1 MAFPLPGGGHGKRV
15 LCLVILALLAV
26 VNLVA
31 AWDYPPLLLNT
42 IALVALLVVAWR
54 ELRLS
59 KQPGE

>member
-1 MAFPLPGGGHGKRV
+1 V
-15 LCLVILALLAV
+15 LCLVILGLLAA

-42 IALVALLVVAWR
+42 VALLALVVVAWR

>member
-1 MAFPLPGGGHGKRV
+1 V
-15 LCLVILALLAV
+15 LCLVILGLLAA

-42 IALVALLVVAWR
+42 VALFALVVVAWR
-54 ELRLS
+54 ELRVS